1 LLVFLAVGL
10 VASNLCGVGG
20 QRTIEAVERR
30 DEMSRL
36 FDLSRDILLTT
47 DSREAVQQLTRF
59 VARRFDLDY
68 VAIALPR
75 GADWQTV
82 TTGSPPI
89 ELDPEQLTLAAG
101 GLGRTLEFDARER
114 TYSGHR
120 TMSADGRDVR
130 IVPLRLGIKP
140 IGVIAAAGRPVEPG
154 SLDALGGIVAIAIE
168 RVQFLEERKAAEL
181 SRQSEAFK
189 SALLASLGHDL
200 RTPLT

>member
-1 LLVFLAVGL
+1 QNWFALLVFLAVSL
-10 VASNLCGVGG
+10 VAGNLSSVAR

-47 DSREAVQQLTRF
+47 DSREAIQQLTRL

-75 GADWQTV
+75 GADRQMV
-82 TTGSPPI
+82 PTGPPPI
-89 ELDPEQLTLAAG
+89 ELDRERPPLAAG
-101 GLGRTLEFDARER
+101 GLGRTLEFDARAR

-120 TMSADGRDVR
+120 RVAVDGRELR
-130 IVPLRLGIKP
+130 IVPLRLGTKP

-154 SLDALGGIVAIAIE
+154 SLD
-168 RVQFLEERKAAEL
+168 
-181 SRQSEAFK
+181 
-189 SALLASLGHDL
+189 
-200 RTPLT
+200 